1 MNICE
6 CTNFHRFNMDIIQ
19 NSCQYYRCHYAGVL
33 FWIQQRYQPSP
44 LNIWLANVQVL
55 NNKLDKLRAQI
66 KHQKVIKNCCE
77 LAFTE
82 TWLEPS
88 VSPEGVQ
95 FFSQVFTQGDI
106 LALNAMCNI
115 ISDSE
120 NSKPEAAFI
129 V

>member
-1 MNICE
+1 MME
-6 CTNFHRFNMDIIQ
+6 
-19 NSCQYYRCHYAGVL
+19 
-33 FWIQQRYQPSP
+33 FWIQQRNQPSP
-44 LNIWLANVQVL
+44 LNIELANVQVL

-66 KHQKVIKNCCE
+66 KHQKLIKNCCDF
-77 LAFTE
+77 AFTE

-88 VSPEGVQ
+88 VPPEL
-95 FFSQVFTQGDI
+95 FTRGDI
-106 LALNAMCNI
+106 LALNAMSNV